1 MDQAELTSGSYVYWN
16 AEIRQVQ
23 ELSDD
28 PAYTWLSGI
37 GTNTNRAYAPTESL
51 ESIPV
56 DHELLLKSP
65 RDLTDTELSAALDLL
80 ENAKLN
86 TSDRPQARKKAH
98 LKTREDAKLYTKET
112 LDFLDSI

>member
-1 MDQAELTSGSYVYWN
+1 MDTTELISGSYVYWN
-16 AEIRQVQ
+16 AEIRQVH

-37 GTNTNRAYAPTESL
+37 GSDTNRAYAPTDSL
-51 ESIPV
+51 EAIPV
-56 DHELLLKSP
+56 DYELLLKSP
-65 RDLTDTELSAALDLL
+65 RDLTDTELSTALDLL

-98 LKTREDAKLYTKET
+98 IKTRANAQLYTKET
-112 LDFLDSI
+112 LDFLNSI